1 MTQARFVGPPSFP
14 AAPPPNPSPSTPSSA
29 AQSDLSNNS
38 SVVDVWTQGT
48 RPLVGIEAVL
58 QWPSFGEHGFCS
70 RLYPTPLSDGETH
83 RSDPSTWRVPVGM
96 ELPASDGVLRGF
108 FDNIHIFNPILE
120 EEDVQNYI
128 NTVQFEGIGWDGMSC
143 LVVTNIEL
151 PYLLSLIITTAW
163 LTTSL

>member
-1 MTQARFVGPPSFP
+1 
-14 AAPPPNPSPSTPSSA
+14 
-29 AQSDLSNNS
+29 
-38 SVVDVWTQGT
+38 
-48 RPLVGIEAVL
+48 
-58 QWPSFGEHGFCS
+58 
-70 RLYPTPLSDGETH
+70 
-83 RSDPSTWRVPVGM
+83 M